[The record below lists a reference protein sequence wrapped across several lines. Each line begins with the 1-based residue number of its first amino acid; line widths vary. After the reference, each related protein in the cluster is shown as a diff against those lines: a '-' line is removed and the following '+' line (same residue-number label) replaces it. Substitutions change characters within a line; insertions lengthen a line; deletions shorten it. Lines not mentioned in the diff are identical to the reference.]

1 MPPDHVPFYDLAA
14 LHAEIR
20 PEIDAAIARVLAR
33 GWYILGEEV
42 ERFEEA
48 FARLAGA
55 RHCVTVGNGLE
66 ALTLTLRA
74 LGVGEGDEVIVPGAT
89 FIATWLAV
97 SAVGAIPI
105 AVDVDEQTLA
115 IDPALV
121 EAAITSRTR
130 AIIPVHLYGH
140 PCDMAAINAIAARY
154 ALAVLED
161 AAQAHGA
168 AFGGR
173 PCGSLG
179 TAAAWSFYP
188 AKNLGALGDGGAVT
202 TTDDKLAASLR
213 SLRNYGSAAKYV
225 HERQGSNSRLDELQA
240 AILSA
245 KLPHLARW
253 NAARAR
259 VALRY
264 NEALAS
270 SDLVL
275 PRAVGDVRPAWH
287 LYVVRSEGRD
297 RLRDRLAKLGIECH
311 VHYPIPPHQQDAYA
325 GTSLAVATLP
335 ITERWS
341 TTALSLPLSP
351 TMSTSDVDRV
361 VEAVLATL
369 GEVAH
374 A

>member
-1 MPPDHVPFYDLAA
+1 VRPDHVPFYDLAA

-48 FARLAGA
+48 FARMAGA

-74 LGVGEGDEVIVPGAT
+74 LGIGEGDEVIVPGAT

-97 SAVGAIPI
+97 SAVGATPV
-105 AVDVDEQTLA
+105 AVDVDERTLT

-121 EAAITSRTR
+121 EAAVTPRTR

-154 ALAVLED
+154 ALVVLED

-168 AFGGR
+168 AFGGH

-202 TTDDKLAASLR
+202 TNDDKLAASLR
-213 SLRNYGSAAKYV
+213 SLRNYGSAVKYV

-259 VALRY
+259 VAQRY
-264 NEALAS
+264 DDALAATE
-270 SDLVL
+270 LVRPL
-275 PRAVGDVRPAWH
+275 AVGDVRHAWH
-287 LYVVRSEGRD
+287 LYVVRSEARD
-297 RLRDRLAKLGIECH
+297 VLRDRLAKVGIECH
-311 VHYPIPPHQQDAYA
+311 VHYPIPPHRQEAYA
-325 GTSLAVATLP
+325 QTPLASASLP

-341 TTALSLPLSP
+341 ATALSLPLSP

>member
-55 RHCVTVGNGLE
+55 RHCVSVGNGLE

-74 LGVGEGDEVIVPGAT
+74 LGIGEGDEVIVPGAT

-97 SAVGAIPI
+97 SAVGATPV
-105 AVDVDEQTLA
+105 AVDVDEQTLT

-121 EAAITSRTR
+121 EAAVTPRTR

-140 PCDMAAINAIAARY
+140 PCDMAALNAIAARY

-173 PCGSLG
+173 PCGALG

-202 TTDDKLAASLR
+202 TNDDKLAASLR
-213 SLRNYGSAAKYV
+213 SLRNYGSAVKYV

-259 VALRY
+259 VAQRY
-264 NEALAS
+264 DDALAATE
-270 SDLVL
+270 LVL
-275 PRAVGDVRPAWH
+275 PRAIDDVRHAWH
-287 LYVVRSEGRD
+287 LYVVRSEARD
-297 RLRDRLAKLGIECH
+297 VLRARLGMHGIECH
-311 VHYPIPPHQQDAYA
+311 VHYPIPPHQQEAYA
-325 GTSLAVATLP
+325 QTPLASATLP
-335 ITERWS
+335 VTERWS

-351 TMSTSDVDRV
+351 TMSTSEVDRV
-361 VEAVLATL
+361 VEAVVATL

>member
-55 RHCVTVGNGLE
+55 RHCVSVGNGLE

-74 LGVGEGDEVIVPGAT
+74 LGIGEGDEVIVPGAT

-97 SAVGAIPI
+97 SAVGATPV
-105 AVDVDEQTLA
+105 AVDVDEQTLT

-121 EAAITSRTR
+121 EAAVTPRTR

-168 AFGGR
+168 SFGGR
-173 PCGSLG
+173 PCGALG

-202 TTDDKLAASLR
+202 TNDDKLATSLR
-213 SLRNYGSAAKYV
+213 SLRNYGSAVKYV

-259 VALRY
+259 VAQRY
-264 NEALAS
+264 DDALAATE
-270 SDLVL
+270 LVL
-275 PRAVGDVRPAWH
+275 PRAIGDVRHARH
-287 LYVVRSEGRD
+287 LYVVRSEARD
-297 RLRDRLAKLGIECH
+297 VLRDRLGKHGIECH
-311 VHYPIPPHQQDAYA
+311 VHYPIPPHQQEAYA
-325 GTSLAVATLP
+325 QTPLASATLP
-335 ITERWS
+335 VTERWS

-351 TMSTSDVDRV
+351 TMSTSEVDRV
-361 VEAVLATL
+361 VDAVVATL